1 MPSGV
6 VPATRQSGTSRSPLN
21 SQAREALRSVMYVN
35 QVGDDGWLQ
44 AMDDLTLRRTSL
56 CKYTRLT
63 GIKSENGR
71 TSFKVEEGPA
81 KGRTLS
87 LWDANGKVYLGNKG
101 PKLSGIAVT
110 VEYGSFV
117 KAWVSKARRGE
128 LIDQQMATMTVGSL
142 RVEVTMNSVGGLRSV
157 RCRQA
162 STASC
167 CRMYPTKRNTRVST
181 GSPSPL

>member
-1 MPSGV
+1 M
-6 VPATRQSGTSRSPLN
+6 
-21 SQAREALRSVMYVN
+21 
-35 QVGDDGWLQ
+35 
-44 AMDDLTLRRTSL
+44 
-56 CKYTRLT
+56 
-63 GIKSENGR
+63 
-71 TSFKVEEGPA
+71 EEGPA

-87 LWDANGKVYLGNKG
+87 LSDANARFYLGNKG
-101 PKLSGIAVT
+101 PKLSGIAVA

-142 RVEVTMNSVGGLRSV
+142 RVEVTMNSVGGLRFV